1 MVHSASYA
9 CANAGI
15 NKAVQKP
22 NRTLPEIQASIMS
35 PAFLAFSVTGQVHQC
50 FPHYTREAKFYVIG
64 IRMHVRRRGFALHI
78 IIIYSH
84 IDTSLCILSLIYIYV
99 EKEIERTAN

>member
-1 MVHSASYA
+1 MSKQSSLLVHSASYS

-22 NRTLPEIQASIMS
+22 NRALPEIQASVMS

-50 FPHYTREAKFYVIG
+50 FPHYTREAEFYVIG

-78 IIIYSH
+78 IIIYSQY
-84 IDTSLCILSLIYIYV
+84 TAILILVCVY
-99 EKEIERTAN
+99 